1 MKKQYEAPEA
11 KLERFQAQEMLMISA
26 GDGGQTDPPPIIG
39 QSSKLTNG
47 TIDLKFGD

>member
-26 GDGGQTDPPPIIG
+26 GDGVVVGPPVIK
-39 QSSKLTNG
+39 QSADLTNG